1 MRLKK
6 LLVLLL
12 VAMFIIMPT
21 AIFAEEEYQ
30 EIAGPQSFKK
40 YLEMDGDITIK
51 LVSNIIHTTT
61 ASAAGKYWITL
72 GKGKKILDLNGYSA
86 ELNAETGSET
96 TMIRIP
102 EGSELIVNDSSG
114 NNSGKL
120 FCYGRMETQSR
131 IDDAFFYENSDVKY
145 RNVVEVDGGVLT
157 VNGGTL
163 EAGRSKQI
171 WIADAMDIID
181 WKGQLGSALS
191 WGMLGRAAAR
201 RFDGYAWQQVNGDCI
216 TLNSGYVTI
225 NDGVFLGRGFS
236 YLNAYFD
243 DTAVLELEGSRSAV
257 IRGKEGILDINGGEF
272 YAKGNADV
280 FSLSK
285 NAYKGGNISGKIKAG
300 VFDTQ
305 HLSIINIP
313 MKESHIIG
321 ANYPL
326 IMGKVRGQQS
336 VDGRD
341 INHSLSK
348 VGSVHFP
355 IGALN
360 PETHEVTKDGK
371 EVASSEWT
379 EKNLSNTNEAVTIVV
394 NSKTNS
400 NWYNVKREKRNN
412 VKEISSA
419 KVLGTM
425 ANGMELNANTLKCT
439 DTGIKNIKTTWYH
452 NGATVTDEQEALS
465 GSYSAMATLT
475 ATHGYKF
482 TDSTKFVIMGKTPE
496 KVTVSDDGKYAYVW
510 SKEYEFECD
519 HSYNTDSE
527 IHYEGAIHYQQCSVC
542 GEKIIEE
549 NHIFDGGESFGNI
562 TTYTC
567 ITCGFSYDE
576 ENNRVALNGLVID
589 VPVALGGEKL
599 PIPKVTDEYSEYAKI
614 ISYEWHKDAI
624 DGEAIDAL
632 EKYEDNEVY
641 YLIARAKAYDG
652 YYFKNNAVMACAAVA
667 KGTSNVD
674 DDVLVGTFR
683 IVAHEKAEADVYMPA
698 MAPNMT
704 MEDFIKGI
712 ESNVDGKPTS
722 NMQIKVQIYGEDD
735 YYFVKRNPKN
745 EWSLYNDNGTLEE
758 FFRMEIEPE
767 ERYELELGFSTGKY
781 YVADDAI
788 TFVSDAAYEGY
799 KTEGGDVWYTVYVL
813 AQAGSNLISDVS
825 IVDVEM
831 PVIGARPDNTF
842 SISNSKVITPA
853 LGEWDVDERFE
864 EGVGYVF
871 TAKVEL
877 EDGYKFAKGTTATVN
892 HEPADIV
899 VAGNT
904 ATITYTAPELEKAE
918 EVEVVK
924 EETGLQEEPE
934 TPEEPVE
941 EGTTWSKASSWAVEF
956 LDKANK
962 HGIMPAI
969 FKGED
974 LTKNITRKEFA
985 HVAVKLYEKLTGQK
999 AIPVA
1004 KNPFTDTDDIE
1015 ILKAYNI
1022 GITSGTSATTFTP
1035 DALITREQMARMIEN
1050 ALTKSGIDT
1059 TVDLGKVEKFADD
1072 DLMNDWSRNA
1082 IYFMS
1087 SKDIIKGMGNNLFG
1101 VRDNATREQS
1111 MIISEKCVD
1120 TFSK

>member
-1 MRLKK
+1 MKLKK

-30 EIAGPQSFKK
+30 EIAGPQSLKK

-61 ASAAGKYWITL
+61 TAATGDYWITL

-102 EGSELIVNDSSG
+102 EGSELIVNDSSE

-120 FCYGRMETQSR
+120 FCYGRMETQSKSS
-131 IDDAFFYENSDVKY
+131 AFFYENFDVKY
-145 RNVVEVDGGVLT
+145 RNVVEVDGGILT

-171 WIADAMDIID
+171 WITDGLDVKD
-181 WKGQLGSALS
+181 WKGQLGGALS
-191 WGMLGRAAAR
+191 LGSLSYALGR

-216 TLNSGYVTI
+216 TLNSGIVTV
-225 NDGVFLGRGFS
+225 NDGIFLGRGYS
-236 YLNAYFD
+236 YLNTYFND
-243 DTAVLELEGSRSAV
+243 QAGLELEGSRSAV
-257 IRGKEGILDINGGEF
+257 IRAKEGELNIYGGEF

-280 FSLSK
+280 FSLTQ
-285 NAYKGGNISGKIKAG
+285 NAYNGGDVTGKIKAG

-305 HLSIINIP
+305 HLSIINVP
-313 MKESHIIG
+313 VKESQISNSNH
-321 ANYPL
+321 AL
-326 IMGKVRGQQS
+326 IMGNVRGS
-336 VDGRD
+336 ITTDGRD
-341 INHSLSK
+341 NNHYLSK
-348 VGSVHFP
+348 VGSLYFP
-355 IGALN
+355 LEALDSA
-360 PETHEVTKDGK
+360 THTVTKDGN
-371 EVASSEWT
+371 ELPSSEWT
-379 EKNLSNTNEAVTIVV
+379 AKNLRNTNDSVTIVV
-394 NSKTNS
+394 NSKANS
-400 NWYNVKREKRNN
+400 NWYKARRNKN
-412 VKEISSA
+412 TDKEISSA
-419 KVLGTM
+419 KILGTM
-425 ANGMELNANTLKCT
+425 ANGIELNASTLKCT
-439 DTGIKNIKTTWYH
+439 DTGVKNIKTTWYH
-452 NGATVTDEQEALS
+452 NGALIEDEQEALS
-465 GSYSAMATLT
+465 GNYSAMATLT
-475 ATHGYKF
+475 AGHGYKF

-496 KVTVSDDGKYAYVW
+496 KVTISDDGKYAYVL

-542 GEKIIEE
+542 GEKILEE
-549 NHIFDGGESFGNI
+549 NHTFDGGESFGNI

-567 ITCGFSYDE
+567 TTCGYTYDE
-576 ENNRVALNGLVID
+576 ENNRIALQGIIID
-589 VPVALGGEKL
+589 VPVATGGDKI
-599 PIPKVTDEYSEYAKI
+599 PIPVVTDEYSDYAKI
-614 ISYEWHKDAI
+614 MSYEWHVGSA
-624 DGEAIDAL
+624 DGELIDAL
-632 EKYEDNEVY
+632 EKYEDDEVY
-641 YLIARAKAYDG
+641 YLIARAKANDG
-652 YYFKNNAVMACAAVA
+652 YYFKNNAIMACAAVA
-667 KGTSNVD
+667 KGTSSAD
-674 DDVLVGTFR
+674 DDVLIGTFR
-683 IVAHEKAEADVYMPA
+683 IVAHQKVVAKVYMPA
-698 MAPNMT
+698 MNPGMT
-704 MEDFIKGI
+704 MEDFVKGI
-712 ESNVDGKPTS
+712 ESKVANKPTS
-722 NMQIKVQIYGEDD
+722 NFQISVKKYGEDD

-758 FFRMEIEPE
+758 FFDMEIEPE
-767 ERYELELGFSTGKY
+767 ERYEIEIGSSTGKY
-781 YVADDAI
+781 YVSEGDIAF
-788 TFVSDAAYEGY
+788 TSDAAYEGY

-813 AQAGSNLISDVS
+813 AQASSNVISDVS
-825 IVDVEM
+825 IVDVAM
-831 PVIGARPDNTF
+831 PEIGARPDNTF
-842 SISNSKVITPA
+842 SVSNSKVITPA

-904 ATITYTAPELEKAE
+904 ATITYTAPELEKE
-918 EVEVVK
+918 EEIEVVK
-924 EETGLQEEPE
+924 EETGVQEEPE

-1120 TFSK
+1120 TFNK

>member
-1 MRLKK
+1 
-6 LLVLLL
+6 
-12 VAMFIIMPT
+12 MFIIMPT

-120 FCYGRMETQSR
+120 FCYGRMDNPGQYGIYYSHK
-131 IDDAFFYENSDVKY
+131 DVKY
-145 RNVVEVDGGVLT
+145 RNVVYVDGGSLT

-163 EAGRSKQI
+163 EAGRSKEL
-171 WIADAMDIID
+171 WLVGGMDIA
-181 WKGQLGSALS
+181 KYKYQLDYMMQG
-191 WGMLGRAAAR
+191 GTLGWAIGAR
-201 RFDGYAWQQVNGDCI
+201 YDGYAWQQVNGDCI
-216 TLNSGYVTI
+216 TLDGGNVTI

-236 YLNAYFD
+236 EMDTSANATDILFD
-243 DTAVLELEGSRSAV
+243 FERSAV
-257 IRGKEGILDINGGEF
+257 IRASSGELIINGGEF
-272 YAKGNADV
+272 QGRGNADV
-280 FSLSK
+280 FSLPR
-285 NAYKGGNISGKIKAG
+285 NAFNGGEVTGKIKSG
-300 VFDTQ
+300 IFKTN
-305 HLSIINIP
+305 HLRVINIP
-313 MKESHIIG
+313 HIETANNKLGGFIIG
-321 ANYPL
+321 LETNGEYNPASDP
-326 IMGKVRGQQS
+326 
-336 VDGRD
+336 
-341 INHSLSK
+341 
-348 VGSVHFP
+348 GSVRFP
-355 IGALN
+355 YEALN
-360 PETHEVTKDGK
+360 SEIHEVTKDGK
-371 EVASSEWT
+371 ELLSTEWT
-379 EKNLSNTNEAVTIVV
+379 AKNLYNTDDVTTIVV
-394 NSKTNS
+394 NSKANS
-400 NWYNVKREKRNN
+400 NWYKARRNKN
-412 VKEISSA
+412 TDKEISSA
-419 KVLGTM
+419 KILGTM
-425 ANGMELNANTLKCT
+425 ANGIELNASTLKCT
-439 DTGIKNIKTTWYH
+439 DTGVKNIKTTWYH
-452 NGATVTDEQEALS
+452 NGALIEDEQEALS
-465 GSYSAMATLT
+465 GNYSAMATLT
-475 ATHGYKF
+475 AGHGYKF

-496 KVTVSDDGKYAYVW
+496 KVTISDDGKYAYVW

-542 GEKIIEE
+542 GEKILEE
-549 NHIFDGGESFGNI
+549 NHTFDGGESFGNI

-567 ITCGFSYDE
+567 TTCGYTYDE
-576 ENNRVALNGLVID
+576 ENNRIALQGIIID
-589 VPVALGGEKL
+589 VPVATGGDKI
-599 PIPKVTDEYSEYAKI
+599 PIPVVTDEYSDYAKI
-614 ISYEWHKDAI
+614 MSYEWHVGSA
-624 DGEAIDAL
+624 DGELIDAL
-632 EKYEDNEVY
+632 EKYEDDEVY
-641 YLIARAKAYDG
+641 YLIARAKANDG
-652 YYFKNNAVMACAAVA
+652 YYFKNNAIMACAAVA
-667 KGTSNVD
+667 KGTSSAD
-674 DDVLVGTFR
+674 DDVLIGTFR
-683 IVAHEKAEADVYMPA
+683 IVAHQKVVAKVYMPA
-698 MAPNMT
+698 MNPGMT
-704 MEDFIKGI
+704 MEDFVKGI
-712 ESNVDGKPTS
+712 ESEVANKPTS
-722 NMQIKVQIYGEDD
+722 NFQISVKKYGEDD

-758 FFRMEIEPE
+758 FFRMEIDPK

-813 AQAGSNLISDVS
+813 AQASSNVISDVS
-825 IVDVEM
+825 IVDVAM
-831 PVIGARPDNTF
+831 PEIGATPDNTF
-842 SISNSKVITPA
+842 SVSNSKVITPA

-918 EVEVVK
+918 EIEVVK
-924 EETGLQEEPE
+924 EETGVQEEQE